1 MQVKLKG
8 VEENDISQGFVLCDP
23 NNPIKSGRIFDAQVC
38 KPANFKGIFTKIFLS
53 FLKVVV
59 LDYKSIICPGKTFV
73 MHLQAIIEEVTI
85 KALIC
90 LVGTRATI
98 VTVSKISFI
107 ELYS

>member
-1 MQVKLKG
+1 MIFLRDSSCVIQTILSNL
-8 VEENDISQGFVLCDP
+8 EEYLTL
-23 NNPIKSGRIFDAQVC
+23 RY
-38 KPANFKGIFTKIFLS
+38 ANLLLMDFKGIFIKIFPT

-98 VTVSKISFI
+98 VTVSKIFI